1 MTYSRT
7 GSNRIR
13 NTVAI
18 MAAAG
23 MLWMGSTQFV
33 QAQAMTSAG
42 ENSLRDRTCS
52 NAEVAGE
59 WAYTETGT
67 VIPATV
73 AVPFAAVARYTL
85 DASGNLSGTATSS
98 SGGTIANVTLRGTG
112 TVNSDCT
119 GTLIVGVYALA
130 GNLVRT
136 ATFDVVYVDNAREGR
151 AIVTS
156 LVLASGA
163 TVPAV
168 LTANAKKLFHELPS
182 ER

>member
-23 MLWMGSTQFV
+23 MLWMGSTQF
-33 QAQAMTSAG
+33 AQAMTEANAG
-42 ENSLRDRTCS
+42 DSSHDRTCS

-67 VIPATV
+67 VIPSTV
-73 AVPFAAVARYTL
+73 AVPFVAVARYTL
-85 DASGNLSGTATSS
+85 DANGDLSGTATSS
-98 SGGTIANVTLRGTG
+98 SGGSIANVTLKGMG

-119 GTLIVGVYALA
+119 GTLTVGVYSS
-130 GNLVRT
+130 GTLVRT
-136 ATFDVVYVDNAREGR
+136 ATFSVVYVDNAREGR
-151 AIVTS
+151 AIITS
-156 LVLASGA
+156 LVLANGTS
-163 TVPAV
+163 VPAV
-168 LTANAKKLFHELPS
+168 LTANAKKLFHELPR

>member
-1 MTYSRT
+1 MRHSMT

-18 MAAAG
+18 IVAAG
-23 MLWMGSTQFV
+23 MLWMGSAQLV
-33 QAQAMTSAG
+33 QAQTEANVEG
-42 ENSLRDRTCS
+42 DSLHHKTCS
-52 NAEVAGE
+52 NADVAGQ

-67 VIPATV
+67 VIPGTG

-85 DASGNLSGTATSS
+85 DAKGDLSGTATSS
-98 SGGTIANVTLRGTG
+98 SDGTIANVTLKGTG

-119 GTLIVGVYALA
+119 GTLIVGVYAS
-130 GNLVRT
+130 GTLVRT
-136 ATFDVVYVDNAREGR
+136 ATFYLVYVDNAREAR

-168 LTANAKKLFHELPS
+168 LTANAKKLLHEFPS

>member
-1 MTYSRT
+1 MRYSRT
-7 GSNRIR
+7 RSNRIG

-18 MAAAG
+18 LAAAG
-23 MLWMGSTQFV
+23 MLWMGSTQLA
-33 QAQAMTSAG
+33 QAQSAAAVAG
-42 ENSLRDRTCS
+42 DSLRDGRCS
-52 NAEVAGE
+52 NAAVAGD

-67 VIPATV
+67 VMPPTG

-85 DASGNLSGTATSS
+85 AADGELSGTATSS
-98 SGGTIANVTLRGTG
+98 SGGAVANVTLKGIG

-119 GTLIVGVYALA
+119 GILTVGVYAS

-136 ATFDVVYVDNAREGR
+136 ATFGIVYVNSGREGR

-163 TVPAV
+163 IVPAV
-168 LTANAKKLFHELPS
+168 LTIDAEKVVPGLRR

>member
-1 MTYSRT
+1 MRHSRT

-23 MLWMGSTQFV
+23 MLWMGSTQF
-33 QAQAMTSAG
+33 AQAMTEANAG
-42 ENSLRDRTCS
+42 DSLHDGTCS
-52 NAEVAGE
+52 NADVAGE
-59 WAYTETGT
+59 WAYTETGA

-85 DASGNLSGTATSS
+85 DGSGNLSGTATSS

-119 GTLIVGVYALA
+119 GTLIVGVYAS

-151 AIVTS
+151 AIITS
-156 LVLASGA
+156 LVLANGTS
-163 TVPAV
+163 VPAV
-168 LTANAKKLFHELPS
+168 LTANAKKLFHELPR

>member
-1 MTYSRT
+1 MRYSRI

-18 MAAAG
+18 LAAAG
-23 MLWMGSTQFV
+23 MLWMGSSQFV
-33 QAQAMTSAG
+33 QAQNVTNA
-42 ENSLRDRTCS
+42 ERDSSRGATCS
-52 NAEVAGE
+52 NAAVAGE

-67 VIPATV
+67 LIPSTG

-85 DASGNLSGTATSS
+85 ATDGDLSGTATSS
-98 SGGTIANVTLRGTG
+98 SGGSISNVMLKGIG
-112 TVNSDCT
+112 TVNPDCT
-119 GTLIVGVYALA
+119 GTLTVGVYAS

-136 ATFDVVYVDNAREGR
+136 ATFGIVYVDNAREGR

-156 LVLASGA
+156 LVLANGA
-163 TVPAV
+163 IVPAV
-168 LTANAKKLFHELPS
+168 LTVDARKLDHRLPR

>member
-1 MTYSRT
+1 MRDSMT

-13 NTVAI
+13 NTLAI
-18 MAAAG
+18 MAAAA

-33 QAQAMTSAG
+33 QAQTAARVVG
-42 ENSLRDRTCS
+42 NSLRDRTCS
-52 NAEVAGE
+52 NADVAGE

-67 VIPATV
+67 VIPGTG

-85 DASGNLSGTATSS
+85 DVNGDLSGTATSS
-98 SGGTIANVTLRGTG
+98 SDGTIANVTLKGTG

-119 GTLIVGVYALA
+119 GTLTVGVYAS
-130 GNLVRT
+130 GTLVRT
-136 ATFDVVYVDNAREGR
+136 ATFYLVYVDNAREGR

>member
-1 MTYSRT
+1 MTYSST

-23 MLWMGSTQFV
+23 MLWMGSTQF
-33 QAQAMTSAG
+33 AQAMTEANAG
-42 ENSLRDRTCS
+42 DSSHDRTCS

-119 GTLIVGVYALA
+119 GTLIVGVYASA

-136 ATFDVVYVDNAREGR
+136 ATFDVVYVDNAREGL

-156 LVLASGA
+156 LVLANGT

-168 LTANAKKLFHELPS
+168 LTANAKKLLHELPH

>member
-33 QAQAMTSAG
+33 QAQTERNVAEG
-42 ENSLRDRTCS
+42 SLHHKTCS
-52 NAEVAGE
+52 NADVAGE

-67 VIPATV
+67 VIPGTG

-98 SGGTIANVTLRGTG
+98 SGGTIANVTLKGTG
-112 TVNSDCT
+112 TVDSDCT
-119 GTLIVGVYALA
+119 GTLIVGVYASA

-136 ATFDVVYVDNAREGR
+136 ATFDVVYVDNAREGL

-156 LVLASGA
+156 LVLANGT

-168 LTANAKKLFHELPS
+168 LTANAKKLFHELPH